1 MNSEFETAYNCII
14 MHHYNEAY
22 DRFKKLYNIEQDNS
36 HYFTAC
42 IISLLLKGNIDI
54 LFEFIEQ
61 ESVHK
66 KHSELIEIIINRI
79 NFYKSSITPSTSSI
93 KTSDIFNI
101 IISCFRT
108 IRQTKFDELSYMFLR
123 TARIL
128 KPNDYYLLKYSSEE
142 AFKNN
147 SIEKGC
153 SLLVKAAKTW
163 SMKD

>member
-1 MNSEFETAYNCII
+1 MNSEFEAAYNCII
-14 MHHYNEAY
+14 MHHYSEAY
-22 DRFKKLYNIEQDNS
+22 DRFKKLYYGERDNS

-42 IISLLLKGNIDI
+42 IISLLLKENIDI

-61 ESVHK
+61 ESIHK
-66 KHSELIEIIINRI
+66 KHSELIEIILNGI
-79 NFYKSSITPSTSSI
+79 NFYKSSITPFASSK

-108 IRQTKFDELSYMFLR
+108 IRQTKFNELSYLFLR

-142 AFKNN
+142 SFKNG

-153 SLLVKAAKTW
+153 SLLVKAAKAW